1 MKKKSINYVINC
13 KKIILTKNKRYLKM
27 RLNNR
32 HCTRKTSTKHLLN
45 KTVIVKNEQIDK
57 LHYYW

>member
-27 RLNNR
+27 RL
-32 HCTRKTSTKHLLN
+32 K
-45 KTVIVKNEQIDK
+45 
-57 LHYYW
+57 